1 MGMEHFE
8 PNDRLQ
14 QRRGVFN
21 GFFKRR
27 RQLEALEDACQ
38 ALKLQNAL
46 LSEELEKK
54 EMVVQNLCSYLNEV
68 EPGTPA
74 DGQV

>member
-1 MGMEHFE
+1 MENFK

-14 QRRGVFN
+14 QRRGVL
-21 GFFKRR
+21 GSFFKRR
-27 RQLEALEDACQ
+27 RQVEALEDACQ

-54 EMVVQNLCSYLNEV
+54 DMVVQNLCSYLNEV
-68 EPGTPA
+68 EPGTSA
-74 DGQV
+74 GGQV

>member
-1 MGMEHFE
+1 MENFK

-14 QRRGVFN
+14 QRRGVL
-21 GFFKRR
+21 GSFFKRR
-27 RQLEALEDACQ
+27 RQVEALEDACQ

-54 EMVVQNLCSYLNEV
+54 DMVVQNLCSYLNEV
-68 EPGTPA
+68 EPGTSA
-74 DGQV
+74 GSQV

>member
-1 MGMEHFE
+1 MRMENFE

-14 QRRGVFN
+14 QRRGVL
-21 GFFKRR
+21 GSFFKSR
-27 RQLEALEDACQ
+27 RQVEALEDACQ

-54 EMVVQNLCSYLNEV
+54 EMVVQKEV
-68 EPGTPA
+68 RGIA
-74 DGQV
+74 GIGL

>member
-1 MGMEHFE
+1 MENFK

-14 QRRGVFN
+14 QRRGVL
-21 GFFKRR
+21 GSFFKRR
-27 RQLEALEDACQ
+27 RQVEALEDACQ

-54 EMVVQNLCSYLNEV
+54 DMVVQNLCSYLNEV
-68 EPGTPA
+68 EPGTPSE
-74 DGQV
+74 GQV

>member
-1 MGMEHFE
+1 MENFK

-14 QRRGVFN
+14 QRRGVL
-21 GFFKRR
+21 GSFFKRR
-27 RQLEALEDACQ
+27 RQVEALEDAYE

-54 EMVVQNLCSYLNEV
+54 DMVVQNLCSYLNEV

-74 DGQV
+74 EGQV

>member
-1 MGMEHFE
+1 MENFK

-14 QRRGVFN
+14 QRRGVL
-21 GFFKRR
+21 GSFFKRR
-27 RQLEALEDACQ
+27 RQVEALEDACQ

-54 EMVVQNLCSYLNEV
+54 DMVVQNLCSYLNEV
-68 EPGTPA
+68 EPSTPA
-74 DGQV
+74 EGQV

>member
-1 MGMEHFE
+1 MRMENFE

-14 QRRGVFN
+14 QRRGVL
-21 GFFKRR
+21 GSFFKSR
-27 RQLEALEDACQ
+27 RQVEALEDACQ

-68 EPGTPA
+68 APGTPA
-74 DGQV
+74 EDQV

>member
-1 MGMEHFE
+1 MENFK

-14 QRRGVFN
+14 QRRGVL
-21 GFFKRR
+21 GSFFKRR
-27 RQLEALEDACQ
+27 RQVEALEDACQ

-54 EMVVQNLCSYLNEV
+54 DMVVQNLCSYLNEV
-68 EPGTPA
+68 ESGTPA
-74 DGQV
+74 EGQV

>member
-1 MGMEHFE
+1 MENFK

-14 QRRGVFN
+14 KRRGVL
-21 GFFKRR
+21 GSFFKRR
-27 RQLEALEDACQ
+27 RQVEALEDACQ

-54 EMVVQNLCSYLNEV
+54 DMVVQNLCSYLNEV
-68 EPGTPA
+68 ETGTPA
-74 DGQV
+74 EGQV

>member
-1 MGMEHFE
+1 MENFK

-14 QRRGVFN
+14 QRRGVL
-21 GFFKRR
+21 GSFFKRR
-27 RQLEALEDACQ
+27 RQVEALEDACQ

-54 EMVVQNLCSYLNEV
+54 DMVVQNLCSYLNEV
-68 EPGTPA
+68 KPGTPA
-74 DGQV
+74 EGQV